1 MALYADILPLAIAQ
15 GKIFGIKVQ
24 PVVKSIYS
32 ETYVNRTPM
41 GLYSS
46 FGLDRY
52 SVLTGLTEN
61 VNLTGNMSDHED
73 KKDLGL
79 NSDTEE
85 ICICGTIR

>member
-1 MALYADILPLAIAQ
+1 
-15 GKIFGIKVQ
+15 
-24 PVVKSIYS
+24 
-32 ETYVNRTPM
+32 M
-41 GLYSS
+41 GLYSLL
-46 FGLDRY
+46 GLDRY

-79 NSDTEE
+79 NSHMEE

>member
-1 MALYADILPLAIAQ
+1 VGFSYQ
-15 GKIFGIKVQ
+15 
-24 PVVKSIYS
+24 YS
-32 ETYVNRTPM
+32 ETCVNRCS
-41 GLYSS
+41 LL
-46 FGLDRY
+46 GLDRY

-85 ICICGTIR
+85 ICSCGTIR

>member
-1 MALYADILPLAIAQ
+1 
-15 GKIFGIKVQ
+15 
-24 PVVKSIYS
+24 
-32 ETYVNRTPM
+32 M
-41 GLYSS
+41 GLHSL

-79 NSDTEE
+79 NM
-85 ICICGTIR
+85 